1 MHVHWV
7 EISISIIA
15 AIALFVHSLNH
26 FSAKLKSSAGERMN
40 KIVKR
45 LSNNKY
51 KSFFLG
57 FIATGI
63 IQSSSAVISI
73 TVSFVET
80 GLISFESSLPILLGS
95 NLGTTVTAWLVSF
108 KIEFLGSILVIL
120 GFVLS
125 YLSERLRFISKPI
138 FYLGL
143 ILFSLHLIGQNIE
156 PIKES
161 PEISIFLSYAS
172 NPIIG
177 VLIGFIVTAIT
188 QSSSVSIGLAIILCG
203 QGLMNL
209 ESAIGIIVGSN
220 LGSTTT
226 ALIASINMNNTAKKT
241 ALANLL
247 FNFVGVLLYLPFY
260 KVFANLIKQIDASV
274 EIQAASAHLI
284 FNGALALLLLP
295 FIQPIS
301 KFLNRYWFREE
312 TSTN

>member
-1 MHVHWV
+1 MHWL
-7 EISISIIA
+7 EISISVIA

-26 FSAKLKSSAGERMN
+26 FSAKLKNSAGDKMN
-40 KIVKR
+40 TIVKR

-108 KIEFLGSILVIL
+108 DIKFLGSVLVIL

-125 YLSERLRFISKPI
+125 YLSERMKFFSKPI

-156 PIKES
+156 PIQES
-161 PEISIFLSYAS
+161 TNITGFLSHAS
-172 NPIIG
+172 NPFIG
-177 VLIGFIVTAIT
+177 ILIGFIITAIT

-203 QGLMNL
+203 QGVMNL

-226 ALIASINMNNTAKKT
+226 ALIASVKMNKTAKKT

-247 FNFVGVLLYLPFY
+247 FNFFGVLIYLPFY
-260 KVFANLIKQIDASV
+260 QLFADLIKLIDASV
-274 EIQAASAHLI
+274 EIQAAAAHLI
-284 FNGALALLLLP
+284 FNAILALLIMP
-295 FIQPIS
+295 FIKTVA
-301 KFLNRYWFREE
+301 KFLNGSRYNQ
-312 TSTN
+312 TTDSI